1 MPRDRL
7 PGGRRTTPAVQV
19 HNLIQQSIKG
29 GSRPISSWRLRYGK
43 RVRNRNIQSNNQGE
57 YRDQSTLD
65 GRNLA
70 ANDSESFGDEFPKQP
85 TLHSSIITFQNTG
98 QMGQY
103 IMHNKSEQ
111 IATAFKKSNASVA
124 LYAEHS
130 LNQKSKE
137 IPITERFHQRMINV
151 NPSSLSKIAFNT
163 HANDDTPWCY
173 PGGTA
178 LTVDRISRGHHTKNG
193 VDSSGLGR

>member
-1 MPRDRL
+1 MSKNQQPMANLIMYQPHRNRRELKKMPQDRL
-7 PGGRRTTPAVQV
+7 LGRRRTTPAVQV
-19 HNLIQQSIKG
+19 HNLSQQSIGG
-29 GSRPISSWRLRYGK
+29 GSRPRSSWRLSY
-43 RVRNRNIQSNNQGE
+43 RNRVQNRGVQSSNQGE
-57 YRDQSTLD
+57 YRDQTTLD

-70 ANDSESFGDEFPKQP
+70 AKDSDSFGDAFPKQP

-103 IMHNKSEQ
+103 IMQEKSEQ

-130 LNQKSKE
+130 LNQNSKE

-151 NPSSLSKIAFNT
+151 NPSSLSKIA
-163 HANDDTPWCY
+163 
-173 PGGTA
+173 
-178 LTVDRISRGHHTKNG
+178 
-193 VDSSGLGR
+193 